1 MKIKR
6 NYYKEITDQVI
17 DLMTKHKENWFK
29 PFQVSTMNG
38 HHNLKSKKCYQG
50 LNCFQ
55 IGMSVYTNGF
65 KSNEWATY
73 KQWFELGGGVKE
85 GKKIITPSKYI
96 VKGKGTPI
104 FYWNFKEYEDK
115 NNKDKTVKIP
125 FLKHYTIFNADQV
138 NGYETKELE
147 TKELDD
153 WKAHFKTDTFVE
165 NTGARIENN
174 NKAFYSPG
182 LDFIGMPNKEDFKPN
197 KEDTKEQLYY
207 STLLHELTHWTG
219 HKSRCNRDLQNRFGS
234 QAYAM
239 EELIAETG
247 SAFLCSHLG
256 VTKAPTPN
264 HARYLNNWLEVLK
277 KDDKAMIKAFTLSK
291 ASSEYLL
298 TLNED
303 QEEINKESEAA

>member
-96 VKGKGTPI
+96 VKGNLIISAVSGVNSPSVNPAKEIVLTKFSIGTR
-104 FYWNFKEYEDK
+104 
-115 NNKDKTVKIP
+115 
-125 FLKHYTIFNADQV
+125 Q
-138 NGYETKELE
+138 
-147 TKELDD
+147 
-153 WKAHFKTDTFVE
+153 
-165 NTGARIENN
+165 
-174 NKAFYSPG
+174 
-182 LDFIGMPNKEDFKPN
+182 
-197 KEDTKEQLYY
+197 
-207 STLLHELTHWTG
+207 
-219 HKSRCNRDLQNRFGS
+219 
-234 QAYAM
+234 
-239 EELIAETG
+239 
-247 SAFLCSHLG
+247 
-256 VTKAPTPN
+256 
-264 HARYLNNWLEVLK
+264 
-277 KDDKAMIKAFTLSK
+277 LSK
-291 ASSEYLL
+291 
-298 TLNED
+298 
-303 QEEINKESEAA
+303 

>member
-38 HHNLKSKKCYQG
+38 HHNLVSKKCYQG

-73 KQWFELGGGVKE
+73 NQWHKKECNVK
-85 GKKIITPSKYI
+85 
-96 VKGKGTPI
+96 KGEKGTPI

-138 NGYETKELE
+138 EGYETKEIE
-147 TKELDD
+147 TNVIDD
-153 WKAHFKTDTFVE
+153 WRFLAHFKTDAFVE

-174 NKAFYSPG
+174 NKAFYSPS
-182 LDFIGMPNKEDFKPN
+182 LDFIGMPNKEDCKAN

-207 STLLHELTHWTG
+207 STLLHELTHWSG
-219 HKSRCNRDLQNRFGS
+219 HSSRCNRDLKNRFGS

-247 SAFLCSHLG
+247 SACLCSHLG

-303 QEEINKESEAA
+303 QEEINKESEVA

>member
-1 MKIKR
+1 MKIKS

-38 HHNLKSKKCYQG
+38 HHNLVSKKCYQG

-73 KQWFELGGGVKE
+73 NQWHKKECNVK
-85 GKKIITPSKYI
+85 
-96 VKGKGTPI
+96 KGEKGTPI

-125 FLKHYTIFNADQV
+125 VLQPYTIFNADQID
-138 NGYETKELE
+138 GYETKELE

-153 WKAHFKTDTFVE
+153 WKAHFKTDAFVE

-174 NKAFYSPG
+174 NKAFYSPK
-182 LDFIGMPNKEDFKPN
+182 LDFIGMPNKKDFKAN

-234 QAYAM
+234 QAYAR

-256 VTKAPTPN
+256 ITKAPTPN
-264 HARYLNNWLEVLK
+264 HAKYLNGWLEVLK
-277 KDDKAMIKAFTLSK
+277 EDKKAIFKAVSLSK
-291 ASSEYLL
+291 TSSEYLL
-298 TLNED
+298 ELD
-303 QEEINKESEAA
+303 QIETKEKEVA

>member
-1 MKIKR
+1 MRIKMKVKIKKDL
-6 NYYKEITDQVI
+6 YQDFTDQVI
-17 DLMTKHKENWFK
+17 KQMEDNNMSWFK
-29 PFQVSTMNG
+29 PFTTSILNG
-38 HHNLKSKKCYQG
+38 HHNVVSKKCYQG
-50 LNCFQ
+50 LNCFS
-55 IGMSVYTNGF
+55 IGLSVHKNNF

-73 KQWFELGGGVKE
+73 NQWHKKECNVK
-85 GKKIITPSKYI
+85 
-96 VKGKGTPI
+96 KGEKGTPI

-165 NTGARIENN
+165 NTGAKIENN
-174 NKAFYSPG
+174 NKAFYSTS
-182 LDFIGMPNKEDFKPN
+182 LDFIGMPNKEDFKAN

-291 ASSEYLL
+291 NASEYLL

-303 QEEINKESEAA
+303 QEEINKEREVA

>member
-38 HHNLKSKKCYQG
+38 HHNLVSKKCYQG

-73 KQWFELGGGVKE
+73 NQWHKKECNVK
-85 GKKIITPSKYI
+85 
-96 VKGKGTPI
+96 KGEKGTPI

-138 NGYETKELE
+138 EGYETKEIE
-147 TKELDD
+147 TNVIDD
-153 WKAHFKTDTFVE
+153 WKHILKLMLLLKILVQE
-165 NTGARIENN
+165 LRITI
-174 NKAFYSPG
+174 K
-182 LDFIGMPNKEDFKPN
+182 LFIV
-197 KEDTKEQLYY
+197 Q
-207 STLLHELTHWTG
+207 
-219 HKSRCNRDLQNRFGS
+219 
-234 QAYAM
+234 
-239 EELIAETG
+239 I
-247 SAFLCSHLG
+247 
-256 VTKAPTPN
+256 
-264 HARYLNNWLEVLK
+264 
-277 KDDKAMIKAFTLSK
+277 
-291 ASSEYLL
+291 
-298 TLNED
+298 
-303 QEEINKESEAA
+303 